1 MCVVPAQQEDELR
14 AFLSLVGRRT
24 PRGGELAWALGRFEL
39 ATDRP
44 RPSEALTDVL
54 LALRA
59 LLEPEGPQSGRLAGR
74 VAALCA
80 VPEARATATERIAH
94 LVALERAVVAG
105 VAPEDAAL
113 ENLVDELTGWLRAL
127 LRDVLCGHL
136 DSDLR
141 AVADELLAE
150 EDERQRT
157 IV

>member
-1 MCVVPAQQEDELR
+1 VPAQQEDELR
-14 AFLSLVGRRT
+14 AFLSLIGRRT
-24 PRGGELAWALGRFEL
+24 PRGGEIAWALGRFEL
-39 ATDRP
+39 ATDRA

-59 LLEPEGPQSGRLAGR
+59 LLEPEGPQTGKLAGR

-80 VPEARATATERIAH
+80 VPESRATVTERIAH
-94 LVALERAVVAG
+94 LVALERSVVAG
-105 VAPEDAAL
+105 VAPEDTTL
-113 ENLVDELTGWLRAL
+113 EHLVDELTGWLRAL

-141 AVADELLAE
+141 AVAEELLAE
-150 EDERQRT
+150 EDARQRT